1 MVDTTIAAKFEAFW
15 QASSADIA
23 MPFPVD
29 DETRAMLKAY
39 TKTAHFAGAL
49 AAIDLQKNLPKDVIF
64 REIQA
69 FAYEEKRRA

>member
-1 MVDTTIAAKFEAFW
+1 MVDTTIAAKFEEFW

-39 TKTAHFAGAL
+39 TKSAHFAGAL
-49 AAIDLQKNLPKDVIF
+49 ATIDLQRNLATVVIF
-64 REIQA
+64 REIEA
-69 FAYEEKRRA
+69 FAREEKSRA